1 MSSQSYYAHG
11 KLLLT
16 GEYAVLDGAKA
27 LAIPCQFGQ
36 KMTISTLENSPFQIE
51 WRGYDV
57 EDELWINAALPY
69 QQEVSPEIVR
79 LQQIL
84 KAVESLN
91 PELFYQR
98 NFNIQTFLEFPN
110 NWGLGTS
117 STLISL
123 LSQWAEVNPFEL
135 LDKTFGG
142 SGYDIACATAETPI
156 VYQRN
161 GNQTKWLDVGLS
173 ESWTNNAY
181 FIFLEEKK
189 NSRDAIKHYKS
200 IDNTESVV
208 DQINNITDNLVE
220 TRKVED
226 AIALL
231 EAHEECMSAILQIPS
246 INKSRFSD
254 FNGVC
259 KSLGGWGGDFIMA
272 VSNEED
278 SYIKEYFKNKGLH
291 TVLTFNEMIWT

>member
-1 MSSQSYYAHG
+1 
-11 KLLLT
+11 
-16 GEYAVLDGAKA
+16 
-27 LAIPCQFGQ
+27 
-36 KMTISTLENSPFQIE
+36 MTISTLENSPFQIE